1 MPSINI
7 TASDDKNL
15 LPFQIQSYLI
25 MVSTIICQSTE
36 EQRLEKKN
44 NSNTTLSCWKHRK
57 QFLNKNQQNIEIMK
71 IRRENT
77 NTESHFYQTNENTPM
92 K

>member
-36 EQRLEKKN
+36 EQRLEKKIIATRLFLVGKIEN
-44 NSNTTLSCWKHRK
+44 N
-57 QFLNKNQQNIEIMK
+57 F
-71 IRRENT
+71 
-77 NTESHFYQTNENTPM
+77 
-92 K
+92 

>member
-36 EQRLEKKN
+36 EQRLEKIIIIA
-44 NSNTTLSCWKHRK
+44 TRL
-57 QFLNKNQQNIEIMK
+57 FLVGNIE
-71 IRRENT
+71 N
-77 NTESHFYQTNENTPM
+77 NF
-92 K
+92 

>member
-1 MPSINI
+1 MNPTRSINI

-36 EQRLEKKN
+36 EQRLEKN
-44 NSNTTLSCWKHRK
+44 NNINTNFVENIRIS
-57 QFLNKNQQNIEIMK
+57 FLNRNHQKSDEKIKIE
-71 IRRENT
+71 
-77 NTESHFYQTNENTPM
+77 SLL
-92 K
+92 

>member
-1 MPSINI
+1 MNPTRIINI

-36 EQRLEKKN
+36 EQRLEKN
-44 NSNTTLSCWKHRK
+44 NNINTNFVENIRIS
-57 QFLNKNQQNIEIMK
+57 FLNRNHQK

-77 NTESHFYQTNENTPM
+77 

>member
-1 MPSINI
+1 MHNRCKTPGKHGSKLDKKSEPNMPSINI

-36 EQRLEKKN
+36 EQRLEKKIIATRLFLVGKIEN
-44 NSNTTLSCWKHRK
+44 N
-57 QFLNKNQQNIEIMK
+57 F
-71 IRRENT
+71 
-77 NTESHFYQTNENTPM
+77 
-92 K
+92 